1 MVHRGPTVS
10 LGYWGN
16 PEATA
21 RVLRPNPLALREIGD
36 QERVCYSGD
45 LVKKDEDGF
54 LYYVGRRDTMIK
66 CSGHRISPTEI
77 EEVLF
82 QSGQV
87 RQAAVIGIPDDV
99 MGQVVKAFV
108 VARDGA
114 EVEVQKLLAY
124 CGERVPRY
132 MIPRRVDV
140 LDELPKTTSGK
151 VDYPALR
158 RREGI

>member
-1 MVHRGPTVS
+1 
-10 LGYWGN
+10 
-16 PEATA
+16 
-21 RVLRPNPLALREIGD
+21 
-36 QERVCYSGD
+36 
-45 LVKKDEDGF
+45 
-54 LYYVGRRDTMIK
+54 MIK